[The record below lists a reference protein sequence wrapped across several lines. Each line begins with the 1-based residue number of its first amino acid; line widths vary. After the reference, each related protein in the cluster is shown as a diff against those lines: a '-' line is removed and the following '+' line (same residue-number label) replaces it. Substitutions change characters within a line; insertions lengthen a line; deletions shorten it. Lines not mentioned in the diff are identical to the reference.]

1 MIERRR
7 KWLGATAV
15 GMCSLV
21 APALAR
27 AAECPTNLPNII
39 YGSGGSA
46 VTATMRQVAA
56 ALRALPNP
64 EDQITVL
71 WHDPGAC
78 IGFDHFVTGTIPGA
92 TTRNVIFW
100 DAAGVATTCQAP
112 TTTGLPVDFAHMGNT
127 ADFCAA
133 YPNGVP
139 AGVGD
144 FGAPVQTVNII
155 TDKDSSQKSISA
167 EALYYILGL
176 GASAANVAPWTN
188 PRHMILRTTSSFV
201 HQFVAES
208 IFDSPVKVFYDH
220 PSISGRLGIETG
232 ANDVSVTQ
240 VVAAGASSP
249 ETPIG
254 YVSGSAADA
263 GRAQVK
269 TLAYQHFG
277 QTCAYWPD
285 SSESSFDKINV
296 RQGLYHFW
304 TPGHFFAPVDAGGDI
319 VSNRPGADAPTRAAI
334 ADRVRRLF
342 DYFNGALE
350 VPTGVSPPIRERIIR
365 VGDIPLCA
373 MQVKREGT
381 AGALSSYAP
390 EEPCGCYF
398 EAIATGN
405 SQPCPP
411 CTDTDDCTGSQ
422 VCRNSFCEAY

>member
-1 MIERRR
+1 MIERRTKR
-7 KWLGATAV
+7 LGTLGAAVCALTAP
-15 GMCSLV
+15 SL
-21 APALAR
+21 AS

-56 ALRALPNP
+56 ALRSLPEP
-64 EDQITVL
+64 ITVL

-78 IGFDHFVTGTIPGA
+78 IGFGHFVGGTIPGS
-92 TTRNVIFW
+92 TTRNVVYW

-112 TTTGLPVDFAHMGNT
+112 TSTGLPVDFAHMGNT

-133 YPNGVP
+133 YPNGTP
-139 AGVGD
+139 AGIGD
-144 FGAPVQTVNII
+144 FQGPVQTVNII

-176 GASAANVAPWTN
+176 GATAADVSPWTN

-201 HQFVAES
+201 HQFVAAS
-208 IFDSPVKVFYDH
+208 VFDSPLKVFYDH
-220 PSISGRLGIETG
+220 PSITGRVGVEVPG
-232 ANDVSVTQ
+232 NPESVTQ
-240 VVAAGASSP
+240 IVTAGASNPESP
-249 ETPIG
+249 LG

-263 GRAQVK
+263 GRASVK

-285 SSESSFDKINV
+285 SSESSLDKINV

-304 TPGHFFAPVDAGGDI
+304 TPGHFFAPVNGSGQI
-319 VSNRPGADAPTRAAI
+319 ISNRPGADANERAAI
-334 ADRVRRLF
+334 AERVQRLIG
-342 DYFNGALE
+342 YFSGELAS
-350 VPTGVSPPIRERIIR
+350 PAGVNPPIGQRIIAA
-365 VGDIPLCA
+365 GDIPLCA
-373 MQVKREGT
+373 MQVTREGT
-381 AGALSSYAP
+381 AGAVSSYAP

-405 SQPCPP
+405 TAVCEACATS
-411 CTDTDDCTGSQ
+411 DDCTGSQ
-422 VCRNSFCEAY
+422 ECRFGYCEAY